1 MVWQAFLTRTKE
13 LEEMFHQSSSSM
25 TRSQRMERIE
35 DLLEQRQALLSK
47 LPQPS
52 TDEEKAIVQ
61 EVKKR
66 DLVINQK
73 MEFLLMDLKNQMRNN
88 KKQKSSKQRYI
99 NPYQSVSTYDGMYL
113 DHKK

>member
-1 MVWQAFLTRTKE
+1 MVWQTFLTLTKE
-13 LEEMFHQSSSSM
+13 LEEMVHQPSSQ
-25 TRSQRMERIE
+25 TRSQRMEHIN
-35 DLLEQRQALLSK
+35 DLLEKRQKLLSK